1 MQAKPLK
8 IILLASKGRPFDRGT
23 RRLSA
28 AMLFFENV
36 VKIPLFR
43 CQRCGE
49 CILSHTAFICSQRCP
64 KRLRN
69 GPCGGTRTA
78 GFCEVYPDKK
88 CIWYGIV
95 GRSKWM
101 GRTAFLRRM
110 EKIHNWDLEKTS
122 AWLNVFT
129 KRIDPPTLFLR
140 KKLPNDAE
148 RKNTN

>member
-1 MQAKPLK
+1 MQERPAHKK
-8 IILLASKGRPFDRGT
+8 SFVVKQRPFSPGMQRI
-23 RRLSA
+23 SV
-28 AMLFFENV
+28 AMLLIENV

-69 GPCGGTRTA
+69 GPCGGTRPD
-78 GFCEVYPDKK
+78 GHCEVFPDRR
-88 CIWYGIV
+88 CIWNWIYR
-95 GRSKWM
+95 RSKIL
-101 GRTAFLRRM
+101 RRVEFLYRM
-110 EKIHNWDLEKTS
+110 EKIHNWNLEKTS

-140 KKLPNDAE
+140 KKTDVHSE
-148 RKNTN
+148 RKDSC